1 VGTAQGVLESASLYE
16 LTLFVSRLR
25 QIRDWLQQDSRL
37 LPVVDEFIGQQV
49 AASEK
54 RNTRRNV
61 AIASI
66 TTVVGALLGWLLS
79 SLATPSHLLSQFLGR

>member
-1 VGTAQGVLESASLYE
+1 VRNKSASLDE

-25 QIRDWLQQDSRL
+25 QLRDWLQQDSRL

-54 RNTRRNV
+54 RNTRRNLTITGV
-61 AIASI
+61 
-66 TTVVGALLGWLLS
+66 TTVVGAMLGWLLS
-79 SLATPSHLLSQFLGR
+79 SLATPTNFFQLFIGK